1 MKLAVVANDKLKA
14 ELLATGPQEEV
25 EFTWLTSV
33 GELMNHRDADGV
45 INLLFEN
52 NAEEIK
58 LLNEFLPKPV
68 IINSILITLH
78 EINLPFIRINGW
90 STFLKRETAEAASGN
105 EENKIAAELIFT
117 SLKRKAEWVPDITGF
132 ISPRVVAMIIN
143 EAYFALD
150 EKVSTKKEIDT
161 AMKLGTNYPYGP
173 FEWAERIGLK
183 NILALLNKLS
193 LKEKRYQP
201 APLLIKEA
209 AGN

>member
-33 GELMNHRDADGV
+33 GKLMNHRDADGV

-161 AMKLGTNYPYGP
+161 AMKLGTNYP
-173 FEWAERIGLK
+173 
-183 NILALLNKLS
+183 
-193 LKEKRYQP
+193 
-201 APLLIKEA
+201 
-209 AGN
+209 